1 MSAPRQYPDVFHKHR
16 WTVLP
21 EPVQRAVYELGC
33 ASRRDRVE
41 PAQIDTY
48 RQGLA
53 NLTPA
58 AVPRGG
64 YEIRR
69 LYKPD
74 EPWVRPV
81 DEIPNQAPPWYRIGP
96 GGGGSGERHRLTR
109 YPDLGWLFLFHG
121 DGYLR
126 QAALEALPGSP
137 RSPFEFAAICYRL
150 NDWVENVRLAA
161 EAYAARAFPET
172 DPNVI
177 AGAAFFLL
185 EMEPHLQRWSDRGQ
199 GLMRHALARP
209 DVAASLAQILETA
222 LTGRQG
228 FLLQQL
234 LRDPPLDASLHRLAH
249 HAALPGVR
257 RVAMTALLT
266 GEARW
271 LTGHRFEWT
280 DKTMGLRKLVPT
292 HDTRSL
298 TVARDLP
305 ALLSAAARDRSPKV
319 REVAADGLIAHREKA
334 TSHMDALAARLAED
348 TSPSV
353 RSRAAYYLT
362 HR

>member
-126 QAALEALPGSP
+126 QAAMEALPGPP
-137 RSPFEFAAICYRL
+137 RSAFELAAICYRL

-177 AGAAFFLL
+177 AGAALFLL
-185 EMEPHLQRWSDRGQ
+185 EMEPHLQRWSATGRAAV
-199 GLMRHALARP
+199 RHLLTRRDTAACLA
-209 DVAASLAQILETA
+209 DTLQTA

-228 FLLQQL
+228 YLLQQL
-234 LRDPPLDASLHRLAH
+234 LRDPSLDPYLHRLAH
-249 HAALPGVR
+249 DAAHPGVR
-257 RVAMTALLT
+257 RVAMTCLLT
-266 GEARW
+266 GQARW
-271 LTGHRFEWT
+271 LTGFRYEWI
-280 DKTMGLRKLVPT
+280 DKSMARRKRVPV
-292 HDTRSL
+292 HETRSL
-298 TVARDLP
+298 TVAGDLR
-305 ALLSAAARDRSPKV
+305 ALLSAAVADRSPKV
-319 REVAADGLIAHREKA
+319 RAVAADSLIAHRKEA
-334 TSHMDALAARLAED
+334 TSDMDRLAARLAED

>member
-1 MSAPRQYPDVFHKHR
+1 MGAPRQYPDVIR
-16 WTVLP
+16 GQGWTVLP
-21 EPVQRAVYELGC
+21 EPLQRAVHALAC
-33 ASRRDRVE
+33 AGRRDRVE
-41 PAQIDTY
+41 PAQIAAY

-53 NLTPA
+53 GLTPM

-74 EPWVRPV
+74 EPWIPSR
-81 DEIPNQAPPWYRIGP
+81 DEDPNLTSLLPNGRFGRAPRD
-96 GGGGSGERHRLTR
+96 RKRLALN
-109 YPDLGWLFLFHG
+109 PDLGWLVLFHG

-126 QAALEALPGSP
+126 QAAMETLPGPP
-137 RSPFEFAAICYRL
+137 RSAFELAAACYRL

-177 AGAAFFLL
+177 AGAALFLL
-185 EMEPHLQRWSDRGQ
+185 EMEPHLQRWSDRGRAAV
-199 GLMRHALARP
+199 RHLLTRRDTATCLA
-209 DVAASLAQILETA
+209 DTLQTA

-228 FLLQQL
+228 YLLQQL
-234 LRDPPLDASLHRLAH
+234 LRDRSLDPYLHRLAH
-249 HAALPGVR
+249 DAAHPGVR
-257 RVAMTALLT
+257 RVAMTCLLT
-266 GEARW
+266 GQARW
-271 LTGHRFEWT
+271 LTGFRYEWI
-280 DKTMGLRKLVPT
+280 DKSMARRKRVPV
-292 HDTRSL
+292 HETRSL
-298 TVARDLP
+298 TVAGDLP
-305 ALLSAAARDRSPKV
+305 ALLSAAVADRSPKV
-319 REVAADGLIAHREKA
+319 RAVAADSLIAHRKEA
-334 TSHMDALAARLAED
+334 TSDMDRLAARLAED

>member
-21 EPVQRAVYELGC
+21 EPVQRAVYELAC

-41 PAQIDTY
+41 PGQIAAY

-53 NLTPA
+53 GLTPM

-69 LYKPD
+69 LY
-74 EPWVRPV
+74 EPWIPSR
-81 DEIPNQAPPWYRIGP
+81 DEDPYLTSLWPNGRFGRAPRA
-96 GGGGSGERHRLTR
+96 RKRLALN
-109 YPDLGWLFLFHG
+109 PDLGWLFLFHG

-126 QAALEALPGSP
+126 QAAMEALPGPP
-137 RSPFEFAAICYRL
+137 RSAFELAAACYRL

-177 AGAAFFLL
+177 AGAALFLL
-185 EMEPHLQRWSDRGQ
+185 EMEPHLQRWSATGRAAV
-199 GLMRHALARP
+199 RHLLTRRDTAACLA
-209 DVAASLAQILETA
+209 DTLQTA

-228 FLLQQL
+228 YLLQQL
-234 LRDPPLDASLHRLAH
+234 LRDPSLDPYLHRLAH
-249 HAALPGVR
+249 DAAHPGVR
-257 RVAMTALLT
+257 RVAMTCLLT
-266 GEARW
+266 GQARW
-271 LTGHRFEWT
+271 LTGFRYEWI
-280 DKTMGLRKLVPT
+280 DKSMARRKRVPV
-292 HDTRSL
+292 HETRSL
-298 TVARDLP
+298 TVAGDLP
-305 ALLSAAARDRSPKV
+305 ALLSAAVADRSPKV
-319 REVAADGLIAHREKA
+319 RAVAADSLIAHRKEA
-334 TSHMDALAARLAED
+334 TSDMDRLAARLAED